1 MVTAFPLA
9 ATSCGLRAIV
19 VIVAKGL
26 VMVRWLAVLPFCNLS
41 ESLGR
46 LFEQRQ
52 ATDAK
57 FILRFAP
64 VGIECRQVVQHEVI
78 VSKLVQVA
86 PRLDGLAFADDLNL
100 FLQGIAPVGIDAR
113 LYLLGAAFGHL
124 LYSVCLCNF
133 LLCRS
138 ARLRSASPYTRRR
151 RLYVRCPLHLT
162 LRWWCLLGGLDHG
175 QRRVCLLTMF
185 IFCERGG
192 RGLRFLFFVL
202 FCVCIC

>member
-52 ATDAK
+52 ATDA
-57 FILRFAP
+57 ILVLRFAP
-64 VGIECRQVVQHEVI
+64 IGIECRQVVQHEVI

-86 PRLDGLAFADDLNL
+86 PRLNGLTLTDDFHL
-100 FLQGIAPVGIDAR
+100 FLQGIATIGIDAC
-113 LYLLGAAFGHL
+113 LYLFGTAFRH
-124 LYSVCLCNF
+124 
-133 LLCRS
+133 
-138 ARLRSASPYTRRR
+138 LRSEEHTSE
-151 RLYVRCPLHLT
+151 L
-162 LRWWCLLGGLDHG
+162 
-175 QRRVCLLTMF
+175 Q
-185 IFCERGG
+185 
-192 RGLRFLFFVL
+192 
-202 FCVCIC
+202 